1 MLGPD
6 EMSHGFA
13 GGRGIKAFIPQMHLA
28 SLLSSLKSSYLKII
42 NSCVSLSVNSE
53 EIKSKG
59 SSQPPVLCPTTKT
72 HESATAASSHFYE
85 NFEHQTFQRTGWTY
99 HAKGLWFSDKR
110 KGLIGSYIGSSNFGE
125 RSWKRDFEL
134 GFLFYQR
141 KQEGSSGCQTTSTVS
156 ASSSVKFDSFL
167 RKDYQLLQ
175 HHCIKYN
182 LLQNKIASFVKN
194 PSVQQTVIPNVKP
207 MTVGGYFQSKM
218 VSSFAKLIKTY
229 L

>member
-13 GGRGIKAFIPQMHLA
+13 AGREIKAFIPQMHLA

-42 NSCVSLSVNSE
+42 NSSVSLSVNKE
-53 EIKSKG
+53 MENKG

-72 HESATAASSHFYE
+72 HKSTTPASSHFYE
-85 NFEHQTFQRTGWTY
+85 NFEHQTFQRNGWTY

-110 KGLIGSYIGSSNFGE
+110 QGLIGSYIGSSNFGE

-141 KQEGSSGCQTTSTVS
+141 KQEGSSCQATSTFS
-156 ASSSVKFDSFL
+156 ASSSVNFDSFL
-167 RKDYQLLQ
+167 KKDYQLLQ
-175 HHCIKYN
+175 QHCKKNN
-182 LLQNKIASFVKN
+182 LLQNKIASFLKN
-194 PSVQQTVIPNVKP
+194 PSVQQ
-207 MTVGGYFQSKM
+207 
-218 VSSFAKLIKTY
+218 KLNLI
-229 L
+229 LNR